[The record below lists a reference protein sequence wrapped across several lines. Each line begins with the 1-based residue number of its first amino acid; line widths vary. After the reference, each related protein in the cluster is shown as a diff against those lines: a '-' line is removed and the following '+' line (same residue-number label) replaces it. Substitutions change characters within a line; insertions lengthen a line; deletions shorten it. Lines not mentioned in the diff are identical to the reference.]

1 MATLR
6 IGTSGFSYTDWV
18 GPFYPPMLKPAQWLC
33 YYASKFDTLELNS
46 TYYQLPALAS
56 VMGMLRKVPDDFLF
70 VVKGH
75 RDLTHGRG
83 QAKDTLA
90 KFRETLTPF
99 RAEHK
104 LGGVLLQFPA
114 SFTCSGDNEDYL
126 RWVTESLIDQS
137 PVVVEFRHERWLTSV
152 TMDLL
157 RELGASFC
165 IVDLPQVRQLP
176 SSRIEATASIA
187 YVRFHGRNADK
198 WAGPA
203 TRNERYDY
211 DYSDEELK
219 EWVDPITN
227 LGKYTET
234 TYVLFNNHYRGK
246 AAKNA
251 GDLATHAQHATPDGA
266 HPKGCP
272 LVTPSTIGP
281 P

>member
-1 MATLR
+1 LLQWCMATLR
-6 IGTSGFSYTDWV
+6 IGTSGFSYADWV
-18 GPFYPPMLKPAQWLC
+18 GSFYPASLKPAQWLS

-46 TYYQLPALAS
+46 TYYQLPALGS
-56 VMGMLRKVPDDFLF
+56 VLGMLRKVPDDFLF

-83 QAKDTLA
+83 QAKETLA
-90 KFRETLTPF
+90 KFRETLKPL
-99 RAEHK
+99 RAEQK

-114 SFTCSGDNEDYL
+114 TFACSGDNEDYL
-126 RWVTESLIDQS
+126 RWVTESLSDLTSVI
-137 PVVVEFRHERWLTSV
+137 VEFRHERWLTV
-152 TMDLL
+152 GTMDVL
-157 RELGASFC
+157 RELGAAFC

-176 SSRIEATASIA
+176 SSRIEATAPIA

-219 EWVDPITN
+219 EWVEPITN
-227 LGKYTET
+227 LGKYSET

-251 GDLATHAQHATPDGA
+251 ETLQHMLKTPR
-266 HPKGCP
+266 PTVP
-272 LVTPSTIGP
+272 TPSGALL
-281 P
+281 

>member
-6 IGTSGFSYTDWV
+6 IGTSGFSYADWV
-18 GPFYPPMLKPAQWLC
+18 GSFYPASLKPAQWLS

-46 TYYQLPALAS
+46 TYYQLPAFGS
-56 VMGMLRKVPDDFLF
+56 VLGMLRKVPDDFLF

-83 QAKDTLA
+83 QAKETLA
-90 KFRETLTPF
+90 KFRETLKPL
-99 RAEHK
+99 RAEQK

-114 SFTCSGDNEDYL
+114 TFACSGDNEDYL
-126 RWVTESLIDQS
+126 RWVTESLSDLTSVI
-137 PVVVEFRHERWLTSV
+137 VEFRHERWLTV
-152 TMDLL
+152 GTMDVL
-157 RELGASFC
+157 RELGAAFC

-176 SSRIEATASIA
+176 SSRIEATAPIA

-219 EWVDPITN
+219 EWVEPITT
-227 LGKYTET
+227 LGKYSET

-251 GDLATHAQHATPDGA
+251 ETLQHMLKTPR
-266 HPKGCP
+266 PTVP
-272 LVTPSTIGP
+272 TPSGALL
-281 P
+281 